1 MIVLRVF
8 LFSLVLIPTAC
19 INIFGKNTLRDE
31 NFGKSVLIIDVC
43 IKCDFQ
49 WEVRRIFKSQMSVI
63 QLRYPQ
69 TLDNIPTDSVYTFVV
84 IVTDYDYSTFVSIFG
99 APRII
104 TIGCKNYIPIFF
116 IRFFPH
122 QKFAKLLQE
131 SSIIT
136 ATTKVLICIK
146 TIDFLNTTAISNI
159 LQGFT
164 DVRLLNVVAMLGT
177 FVHYQTLHLDGV
189 TLLTEKN
196 ISEVPSIENI
206 YPNKI
211 KNVHGHSLK
220 VVEMHTPP
228 YSVIVRDPDG
238 TYHLD
243 GTHQY
248 LLEIFLKRINATYE
262 LKLAMDTYDVLE
274 SYENGHGD
282 LCLNKF
288 SPFWK
293 EIFGKTDFINTLET
307 DSFRIMVRSIRQ
319 NNVTRDR
326 FLTVEVWVNFIAL
339 MGVSLLY
346 SSLFDRPRRRY
357 LANCFHFLEIL
368 LQMPVIMK
376 LRRASSRLFMGS
388 IYLFCLVQS
397 VNINTSITC
406 QLVNYLPDSG
416 IHTVEDILKANISI
430 YGNTYSVSVIKS
442 VDMQLDRTFVQRI
455 QAVDYF
461 PWNLETKEEFAYV
474 ANTAISK
481 HFIDSA
487 VYNDPHDKQRFL
499 LFPRELVKYPV
510 LFVLPKN
517 SPLTSELQLVY
528 MLAEQAGLIERWSVM
543 KLSLMEDWSYFKP
556 SSYSKVKAEEYLN
569 VGFAF
574 IYIAVGQCF
583 SLVAFVVENIIGRR
597 WYKPR
602 RTNG

>member
-1 MIVLRVF
+1 MIVLRII
-8 LFSLVLIPTAC
+8 LFSLLLIPTAS
-19 INIFGKNTLRDE
+19 INLFDKSTLRDE

-49 WEVRRIFKSQMSVI
+49 REVRRIFKSHMSVI

-84 IVTDYDYSTFVSIFG
+84 IVTDYEYSTFVSILQIHSSQMQEIHTFQS
-99 APRII
+99 
-104 TIGCKNYIPIFF
+104 YI
-116 IRFFPH
+116 R

-136 ATTKVLICIK
+136 AASKVLICIK
-146 TIDFLNTTAISNI
+146 TTDFLNTTVISNI

-164 DVRLLNVVAMLGT
+164 DVHLLNVVAMLGS
-177 FVHYQTLHLDGV
+177 FVYYQTLHQDGV

-196 ISEVPSIENI
+196 ISEVPSIAEV

-220 VVEMHTPP
+220 LVEMHTPP
-228 YSVIVRDPDG
+228 YSVIVKDPDG
-238 TYHLD
+238 AYHLD

-248 LLEIFLKRINATYE
+248 LLEILLKRINATYE
-262 LKLAMDTYDVLE
+262 LKLALDTYDVLE
-274 SYENGHGD
+274 SYEDGYGD

-288 SPFWK
+288 SPFWRQM
-293 EIFGKTDFINTLET
+293 FGKTDFVNTLET

-319 NNVTRDR
+319 NNITRES
-326 FLTVEVWVNFIAL
+326 FFTLEVWINFIA
-339 MGVSLLY
+339 MMVASLCY
-346 SSLFDRPRRRY
+346 SSLFDRPKRRY
-357 LANCFHFLEIL
+357 LENCFHFVEIL
-368 LQMPVIMK
+368 FQLPTIMR
-376 LRRASSRLFMGS
+376 LRRTSSRLFMGS

-397 VNINTSITC
+397 VNINTSITSRM
-406 QLVNYLPDSG
+406 VNYLPDSG
-416 IHTVEDILKANISI
+416 IHTMEDILKANISI
-430 YGNTYSVSVIKS
+430 YGNSYSVSVIKS
-442 VDMQLDRTFVQRI
+442 VDMQLDVTFVERI

-461 PWNLETKEEFAYV
+461 PWNLETEHEFAYV

-481 HFIDSA
+481 KFIDSA

-499 LFPRELVKYPV
+499 LFPRELAKFPV
-510 LFVLPKN
+510 NFVLPKN
-517 SPLTSELQLVY
+517 SPFTTDLQLVY

-556 SSYSKVKAEEYLN
+556 SHYSKVKAEEYLN
-569 VGFAF
+569 VGFVF
-574 IYIAVGQCF
+574 IYFAIGHCCSF
-583 SLVAFVVENIIGRR
+583 VAFMMENIIGRR
-597 WYKPR
+597 WWWWWNN
-602 RTNG
+602 TTAFLL